1 MRGRQWI
8 VWTLVSW
15 FGSAALVASAQAPTS
30 EPTDEDRAAA
40 RQAFT
45 AGVAAARKGQW
56 EEARVAFEEAYARV
70 PQPSVLLNL
79 AGAQRQTGQLV
90 EAAQSYRAFLT
101 AASDGP
107 AAKHRDAAARALA
120 EVEEQTPRVTV
131 RAQGLAATDEVRIGG
146 RNVSVYDLPGPFP
159 VNPGDQ
165 AAEILRDGRAV
176 ASTPFSVQAG
186 DSATVEI
193 EAPPVVPSP
202 EEAARAEMDRSS
214 AAHRGEPSDRTPI
227 VRSPWFW
234 TGVGAAV
241 VAGVATALVL
251 SLRSS
256 GPEPYEGNFPPGTVT
271 VP

>member
-1 MRGRQWI
+1 
-8 VWTLVSW
+8 VAWTLVSW
-15 FGSAALVASAQAPTS
+15 LGSASLVASAQTPAS
-30 EPTDEDRAAA
+30 EPTEEDRAAA
-40 RQAFT
+40 RKAFT

-90 EAAQSYRAFLT
+90 EAAESYRALL
-101 AASDGP
+101 AAATDGP
-107 AAKHRDAAARALA
+107 AAKHRNAAARALA
-120 EVEEQTPRVTV
+120 EVEKQMPQVTV
-131 RAQGLAATDEVRIGG
+131 HARGLAATDEMRIGG
-146 RNVSVYDLPGPFP
+146 RSASAYDLPGPFP
-159 VNPGDQ
+159 VNPGEQ
-165 AAEILRDGRAV
+165 AVEILRDGRAV
-176 ASTPFSVQAG
+176 ARTAFSVQAG
-186 DSATVEI
+186 DSTTVEI

-202 EEAARAEMDRSS
+202 EEAARAEMDRHSGQ
-214 AAHRGEPSDRTPI
+214 RGEPSDRTPI

-241 VAGVATALVL
+241 VAVVATALVL